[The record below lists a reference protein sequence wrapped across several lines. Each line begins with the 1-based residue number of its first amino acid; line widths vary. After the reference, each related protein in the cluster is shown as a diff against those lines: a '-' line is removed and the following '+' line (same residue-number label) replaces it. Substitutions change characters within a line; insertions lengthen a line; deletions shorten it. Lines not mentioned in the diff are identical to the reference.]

1 MANDKRKNGLAAEDV
16 AAQEGKKSKKVKKDQ
31 WAKAEEAAPPEE
43 DRKKGKKDKTKHK
56 KGEAA
61 QEAPKSDKM
70 GKKKDKIAK
79 RTEVEEEE
87 AQEAPATKHKEKKK
101 GGYMEEEEEL
111 ENSPVRGARE
121 AIQQPGKVVTAGKAS
136 KRVKAEESLSFL
148 QTELKLAKKDQE
160 LAKKDLEVLAAKKD
174 LEVLAAKKDQELA
187 KKDLEVLAAKK
198 DQELANKAAEI
209 AILKAEKQKFQ
220 NHKHMVELL
229 AYKKLLTTRGLI
241 EFVEAECMPKAYKG
255 LQRADKWRAYF
266 KMHENLAQ
274 CAAHYGFSNPGAEIV
289 TIFRDLSSDDIHNLN
304 ATRFMTRFKTELLR
318 FGPPLSLRQAEL
330 LVCIATHLGFRSE
343 AHGVLEKT
351 VSP

>member
-16 AAQEGKKSKKVKKDQ
+16 AAQVGKKSKKVKKDQ

-43 DRKKGKKDKTKHK
+43 DSKKGKKDKTKHK

-61 QEAPKSDKM
+61 QEAPKSDKKH
-70 GKKKDKIAK
+70 KKKDKITK

-87 AQEAPATKHKEKKK
+87 AEAQEAPAAKHKKNQNS
-101 GGYMEEEEEL
+101 GYMEEEEL
-111 ENSPVRGARE
+111 ENSPSRGAREAIQQPGKKHKQKDKQHAEVEEEAAEAPAAKHKKNQNSGFMEEEEAEEEELENSPARGAQE

-148 QTELKLAKKDQE
+148 QTELKLAKKD
-160 LAKKDLEVLAAKKD
+160 
-174 LEVLAAKKDQELA
+174 
-187 KKDLEVLAAKK
+187 LEVLAAKK
-198 DQELANKAAEI
+198 DQELAN
-209 AILKAEKQKFQ
+209 FG
-220 NHKHMVELL
+220 
-229 AYKKLLTTRGLI
+229 GLV

-255 LQRADKWRAYF
+255 LQRAEKWRAYF
-266 KMHENLAQ
+266 KKNENLAQ
-274 CAAHYGFSNPGAEIV
+274 CAAHHGFSNPGAEIV
-289 TIFRDLSSDDIHNLN
+289 TIFRDLSDDIHNLN

>member
-16 AAQEGKKSKKVKKDQ
+16 AAQEGTKSKKVKKDQ

-56 KGEAA
+56 K
-61 QEAPKSDKM
+61 EAPKSDKM
-70 GKKKDKIAK
+70 GKKNDKIAT
-79 RTEVEEEE
+79 RAEVEEEKAE
-87 AQEAPATKHKEKKK
+87 AAEV
-101 GGYMEEEEEL
+101 EEL

-148 QTELKLAKKDQE
+148 QTELKLAKKGQQLAKKGQQLAKKGE
-160 LAKKDLEVLAAKKD
+160 QLAKKDLE
-174 LEVLAAKKDQELA
+174 ELA

-198 DQELANKAAEI
+198 DQELANKAAEV
-209 AILKAEKQKFQ
+209 AILKAEKQKLAFQ

-241 EFVEAECMPKAYKG
+241 GRVAWVIEFVEAECMPKAYKG
-255 LQRADKWRAYF
+255 LQRADKWPAYF
-266 KMHENLAQ
+266 KKHENLAQ
-274 CAAHYGFSNPGAEIV
+274 CAAHHGFSNPGAEIV

-330 LVCIATHLGFRSE
+330 LVCIATHLGSRSE
-343 AHGVLEKT
+343 AHGVLEMT